1 MSPNIG
7 INTDAVVAAGTIS
20 ESTNSSIMEEGGV
33 DATGI
38 EKESSSFFSNSSTEG
53 SNNNNNNNSA
63 SPADPTNSIP
73 LVQRDT
79 RWLSNAR
86 MLMMFIL
93 FVAMGSSAIGTH
105 LFMLEI
111 ERDDFRTRVSNAK
124 VPLV

>member
-53 SNNNNNNNSA
+53 SNNNNSA

-111 ERDDFRTRVSNAK
+111 ERDDFRTRVSNNAE

>member
-53 SNNNNNNNSA
+53 SNNNNSA
-63 SPADPTNSIP
+63 SQTADPTSSIP